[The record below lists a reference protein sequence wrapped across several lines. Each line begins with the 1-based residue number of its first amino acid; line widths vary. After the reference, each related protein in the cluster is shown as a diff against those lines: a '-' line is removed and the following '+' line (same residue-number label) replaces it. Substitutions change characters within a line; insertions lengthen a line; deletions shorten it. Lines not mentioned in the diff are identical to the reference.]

1 MKQFFNVLSF
11 ELSNYFKNKGYL
23 ITTILISILLI
34 VGLSLPSVFD
44 MSKLIPQLSS
54 NNSEITE
61 NTEKGDESKDKTNYI
76 IMDTNNIISDKNIL
90 ETAFPNSTWTIV
102 NSKDEAENLIKS
114 GDAKAGFIVESLNK
128 YSYLVDNSGFTDTNQ
143 MIFENILSTL
153 NQIEYAQNNNL
164 NIDELQSVINIQFE
178 SEINILGKDSAGN
191 FFYVYIFIFAMY
203 MMILLYGQLI
213 AVSVTSEKSNRAI
226 EVLVTSAN
234 SNSLIFGKVIGAAL
248 ASFLQVAIILGSG
261 MISYT
266 LNSKAWNG
274 LLDGVFK
281 VPSNILLTF
290 IIFGS
295 IGYLFYSFIFGAL
308 GALVS
313 KTEDI
318 SSSIGPVTMIFV
330 VVFFISMFGLTNS
343 DSLLIKIASFI
354 PFSSSMTMLIRVS
367 LGTVSNIEIII
378 SFIMLL
384 LSTILTALGAAKI
397 YRLGTLM
404 YGNPIKLK
412 NALKWF
418 KKEKISNKLTL
429 IF

>member
-34 VGLSLPSVFD
+34 IGLSLPSIFD
-44 MSKLIPQLSS
+44 MSKLIPKLSS
-54 NNSEITE
+54 SNSTEITE
-61 NTEKGDESKDKTNYI
+61 DKDKTNYAL
-76 IMDTNNIISDKNIL
+76 MDINNVIEDKAIL
-90 ETAFPNSTWTIV
+90 ENSFPNSNWIIK
-102 NSKDEAENLIKS
+102 NSKEEIEELINS
-114 GDAKAGFIVESLNK
+114 GDAEAGFIVENLNK
-128 YSYLVDNSGFTDTNQ
+128 YLYLVENYGLNDNNQ
-143 MIFENILSTL
+143 LLFENVLSTL
-153 NQIEYAQNNNL
+153 NQIEYAKNNNL
-164 NIDELQSVINIQFE
+164 NFSELQSIINTSFE
-178 SEINILGKDSAGN
+178 SEVTILGKDSANN
-191 FFYVYIFIFAMY
+191 FFYVYIFVFAMY

-248 ASFLQVAIILGSG
+248 ASFIQVAIILASG
-261 MISYT
+261 MLSYA
-266 LNSKAWNG
+266 LNSKSWNG
-274 LLDGVFK
+274 ILDGVFK
-281 VPSNILLTF
+281 IPSNILLTF

-295 IGYLFYSFIFGAL
+295 VGYLFYSFIFGAL

-318 SSSIGPVTMIFV
+318 SSSIAPITMIFV
-330 VVFFISMFGLTNS
+330 IVFLISMFGLTNS
-343 DSLLIKIASFI
+343 DSPIIKIASFI
-354 PFSSSMTMLIRVS
+354 PFSSSMTMLIRVAMS
-367 LGTVSNIEIII
+367 NVSNLEIII
-378 SFIMLL
+378 SFIILL
-384 LSTILTALGAAKI
+384 LSTILISLGAAKI

-418 KKEKISNKLTL
+418 KKEKIS
-429 IF
+429 

>member
-34 VGLSLPSVFD
+34 VGLSLPSFFD

-61 NTEKGDESKDKTNYI
+61 NSEEGDESKDKTSYI
-76 IMDTNNIISDKNIL
+76 IMDTNNIISDKRIL

-164 NIDELQSVINIQFE
+164 NIDELQSVINIPFE
-178 SEINILGKDSAGN
+178 SEISILGKDSASN
-191 FFYVYIFIFAMY
+191 FFYVYIFVFAMY

-261 MISYT
+261 MITYT

-281 VPSNILLTF
+281 IPSNILLTF

-354 PFSSSMTMLIRVS
+354 PFSSSMTMLIRVA

-378 SFIMLL
+378 SFIILL

-418 KKEKISNKLTL
+418 KKEKIS
-429 IF
+429 

>member
-34 VGLSLPSVFD
+34 VGLSLPSFFD

-61 NTEKGDESKDKTNYI
+61 NSEEGDESKDKTSYI
-76 IMDTNNIISDKNIL
+76 IMDTNNIISDKRIL

-114 GDAKAGFIVESLNK
+114 GDAKAGFIVESLNR

-164 NIDELQSVINIQFE
+164 NIDELQSVINIPFE
-178 SEINILGKDSAGN
+178 SEISILGKDSASN
-191 FFYVYIFIFAMY
+191 FFYVYIFVFAMY

-261 MISYT
+261 MITYT

-281 VPSNILLTF
+281 IPSNILLTF

-330 VVFFISMFGLTNS
+330 IVFLISMFGLTNS

-354 PFSSSMTMLIRVS
+354 PFSSSMTMLIRVA

-378 SFIMLL
+378 SFIILL

-418 KKEKISNKLTL
+418 KKEKIS
-429 IF
+429 

>member
-1 MKQFFNVLSF
+1 
-11 ELSNYFKNKGYL
+11 
-23 ITTILISILLI
+23 
-34 VGLSLPSVFD
+34 
-44 MSKLIPQLSS
+44 
-54 NNSEITE
+54 
-61 NTEKGDESKDKTNYI
+61 
-76 IMDTNNIISDKNIL
+76 
-90 ETAFPNSTWTIV
+90 
-102 NSKDEAENLIKS
+102 
-114 GDAKAGFIVESLNK
+114 
-128 YSYLVDNSGFTDTNQ
+128 LVDNSGFTDTNQ

-164 NIDELQSVINIQFE
+164 NIDELQSVINIPFE
-178 SEINILGKDSAGN
+178 SEISILGKDSASN
-191 FFYVYIFIFAMY
+191 FFYVYIFVFAMY

-261 MISYT
+261 MITYT

-281 VPSNILLTF
+281 IPSNILLTF

-343 DSLLIKIASFI
+343 DSLLIKITSFI
-354 PFSSSMTMLIRVS
+354 PFSSSMTMLIRVA

-378 SFIMLL
+378 SFIILL

-418 KKEKISNKLTL
+418 KKEKIS
-429 IF
+429 

>member
-34 VGLSLPSVFD
+34 IGLSLPSIFD
-44 MSKLIPQLSS
+44 MSKLIPKLSS
-54 NNSEITE
+54 SNSTEITE
-61 NTEKGDESKDKTNYI
+61 DKDKTNYAL
-76 IMDTNNIISDKNIL
+76 MDINNVIEDKAIL
-90 ETAFPNSTWTIV
+90 ENSFPNSNWIIK
-102 NSKDEAENLIKS
+102 NSKEEIEKLINS
-114 GDAKAGFIVESLNK
+114 GDAKAGFIVENLNK
-128 YSYLVDNSGFTDTNQ
+128 YSYLVENYELNDNNQ
-143 MIFENILSTL
+143 LLFENVLSTL
-153 NQIEYAQNNNL
+153 NQIEYAKNNNL
-164 NIDELQSVINIQFE
+164 NFSELQSVINTSFD
-178 SEINILGKDSAGN
+178 SEVTILGKDSANN
-191 FFYVYIFIFAMY
+191 FFYVYIFVFAMY

-261 MISYT
+261 MISYA
-266 LNSKAWNG
+266 LNSKSWNG
-274 LLDGVFK
+274 ILDGVFK
-281 VPSNILLTF
+281 IPSNILLSF

-295 IGYLFYSFIFGAL
+295 VGYLFYSFIFGAL

-318 SSSIGPVTMIFV
+318 SSSIAPVTMIFV
-330 VVFFISMFGLTNS
+330 IVFFISMFGLTNS
-343 DSLLIKIASFI
+343 DSPIIKIASFI
-354 PFSSSMTMLIRVS
+354 PFSSSMTMLIRIAMS
-367 LGTVSNIEIII
+367 NVSNLEIII
-378 SFIMLL
+378 SFIILL
-384 LSTILTALGAAKI
+384 LSTILVSLGAAKI

-418 KKEKISNKLTL
+418 KKEKIS
-429 IF
+429 

>member
-34 VGLSLPSVFD
+34 IGLSLPSIFD

-54 NNSEITE
+54 SNSTEITE
-61 NTEKGDESKDKTNYI
+61 DKDKTNYALI
-76 IMDTNNIISDKNIL
+76 DINNVIEDKAIL
-90 ETAFPNSTWTIV
+90 ENLFPNSNWIIK
-102 NSKDEAENLIKS
+102 NSKEEIEELINSNDAE
-114 GDAKAGFIVESLNK
+114 AGFIVENLNK
-128 YSYLVDNSGFTDTNQ
+128 YSYLVENYGLNDNNQ
-143 MIFENILSTL
+143 LLFENVLSTL
-153 NQIEYAQNNNL
+153 NQIEYAKNNNL
-164 NIDELQSVINIQFE
+164 NFSELQSVINTSFE
-178 SEINILGKDSAGN
+178 SEVTILGKDSANN
-191 FFYVYIFIFAMY
+191 FFYVYIFVFAMY

-248 ASFLQVAIILGSG
+248 ASFIQVAIILASG
-261 MISYT
+261 MLSYA
-266 LNSKAWNG
+266 LNSKSWNG
-274 LLDGVFK
+274 ILDGVFK
-281 VPSNILLTF
+281 IPSNILLTF

-295 IGYLFYSFIFGAL
+295 VGYLFYSFIFGAL

-318 SSSIGPVTMIFV
+318 SSSIAPITMIFV
-330 VVFFISMFGLTNS
+330 IVFLISMFGLTNS
-343 DSLLIKIASFI
+343 DSPIIKIASFI
-354 PFSSSMTMLIRVS
+354 PFSSSMTMLIRVAMS
-367 LGTVSNIEIII
+367 NVSNLEIII
-378 SFIMLL
+378 SFIILL
-384 LSTILTALGAAKI
+384 LSTILISLGAAKI

-418 KKEKISNKLTL
+418 KKEKIS
-429 IF
+429 

>member
-34 VGLSLPSVFD
+34 IGLSLPSIFD
-44 MSKLIPQLSS
+44 MSKLIPKLSS
-54 NNSEITE
+54 SNSTEITE
-61 NTEKGDESKDKTNYI
+61 DKDKTNYALMGI
-76 IMDTNNIISDKNIL
+76 NNVIEDKAIL
-90 ETAFPNSTWTIV
+90 ENSFPNSNWIIK
-102 NSKDEAENLIKS
+102 NSKEEIEELINSNDAE
-114 GDAKAGFIVESLNK
+114 AGFIVENLNK
-128 YSYLVDNSGFTDTNQ
+128 YSYLVENYGLNDNNQ
-143 MIFENILSTL
+143 LLFENVLSTL
-153 NQIEYAQNNNL
+153 NQIEYAKNNNL
-164 NIDELQSVINIQFE
+164 NFSELQSVINTSFE
-178 SEINILGKDSAGN
+178 SEVTILGKDSANN
-191 FFYVYIFIFAMY
+191 FFYVYIFVFAMY

-248 ASFLQVAIILGSG
+248 ASFIQVAIILASG
-261 MISYT
+261 MLSYA
-266 LNSKAWNG
+266 LNSKSWNG
-274 LLDGVFK
+274 ILDGVFK
-281 VPSNILLTF
+281 IPSNILLTF

-295 IGYLFYSFIFGAL
+295 VGYLFYSFIFGAL

-318 SSSIGPVTMIFV
+318 SSSIAPITMIFV
-330 VVFFISMFGLTNS
+330 IVFLISMFGLTNS
-343 DSLLIKIASFI
+343 DSPIIKIASFI
-354 PFSSSMTMLIRVS
+354 PFSSSMTMLIRVAMS
-367 LGTVSNIEIII
+367 NVSNLEIII
-378 SFIMLL
+378 SFIILL
-384 LSTILTALGAAKI
+384 LSTILISLGAAKI

-418 KKEKISNKLTL
+418 KKEKIS
-429 IF
+429 

>member
-34 VGLSLPSVFD
+34 VGLSLPSFFD

-61 NTEKGDESKDKTNYI
+61 NSEEGDESKDKTSYI
-76 IMDTNNIISDKNIL
+76 IMDTNNIISNKSIL

-164 NIDELQSVINIQFE
+164 NIDELQSVINIPFE
-178 SEINILGKDSAGN
+178 SEISILGKDSASN
-191 FFYVYIFIFAMY
+191 FFYVYIFVFAMY

-261 MISYT
+261 MITYT

-354 PFSSSMTMLIRVS
+354 PFSSSMTMLIRVA
-367 LGTVSNIEIII
+367 LGTVSNIEVII
-378 SFIMLL
+378 SFIILL

-418 KKEKISNKLTL
+418 KKEKISNN
-429 IF
+429 

>member
-34 VGLSLPSVFD
+34 IGLSLPSIFD
-44 MSKLIPQLSS
+44 MSKLIPKLSS
-54 NNSEITE
+54 SNSTEITE
-61 NTEKGDESKDKTNYI
+61 DKDKTNYAL
-76 IMDTNNIISDKNIL
+76 MDINNVIEDKAIL
-90 ETAFPNSTWTIV
+90 EN
-102 NSKDEAENLIKS
+102 AE
-114 GDAKAGFIVESLNK
+114 AGFIVENLNK
-128 YSYLVDNSGFTDTNQ
+128 YSYLVENYGLNDNNQ
-143 MIFENILSTL
+143 LLFENVLSTL
-153 NQIEYAQNNNL
+153 NQIEYAKNNNL
-164 NIDELQSVINIQFE
+164 NFSELQSVINTSFE
-178 SEINILGKDSAGN
+178 SDVTILGKDSANN
-191 FFYVYIFIFAMY
+191 FFYVYIFVFAMY

-248 ASFLQVAIILGSG
+248 ASFIQVAIILASG
-261 MISYT
+261 MLSYA
-266 LNSKAWNG
+266 LNSKSWNG
-274 LLDGVFK
+274 ILDGVFK
-281 VPSNILLTF
+281 IPSNILLTF

-295 IGYLFYSFIFGAL
+295 VGYLFYSFIFGAL

-318 SSSIGPVTMIFV
+318 SSSIAPITMIFV
-330 VVFFISMFGLTNS
+330 IVFLISMFGLTNS
-343 DSLLIKIASFI
+343 DSPIIKIASFI
-354 PFSSSMTMLIRVS
+354 PFSSSMTMLIRVAMS
-367 LGTVSNIEIII
+367 NVSNLEIII
-378 SFIMLL
+378 SFIILL
-384 LSTILTALGAAKI
+384 LSTILISLGAAKI

-418 KKEKISNKLTL
+418 KKEKIS
-429 IF
+429 

>member
-34 VGLSLPSVFD
+34 IGLSLPSIFD
-44 MSKLIPQLSS
+44 MSKLIPKLSS
-54 NNSEITE
+54 SNSTEITE
-61 NTEKGDESKDKTNYI
+61 DKDKTNYAL
-76 IMDTNNIISDKNIL
+76 MDINNVIEDKAIL
-90 ETAFPNSTWTIV
+90 ENSFPNSNWIIK
-102 NSKDEAENLIKS
+102 NSKEEIEELINS
-114 GDAKAGFIVESLNK
+114 GDAEAGFIVENLNK
-128 YSYLVDNSGFTDTNQ
+128 YSYLVENYGLNDNNQ
-143 MIFENILSTL
+143 LLFENVLSTL
-153 NQIEYAQNNNL
+153 NQIEYAKNNNL
-164 NIDELQSVINIQFE
+164 NFSELQSVINTSFE
-178 SEINILGKDSAGN
+178 SEVTILGKDSANN
-191 FFYVYIFIFAMY
+191 FFYVYIFVFAMY

-248 ASFLQVAIILGSG
+248 ASFIQVAIILASG
-261 MISYT
+261 MLSYA
-266 LNSKAWNG
+266 LNSKSWNG
-274 LLDGVFK
+274 ILDGVFK
-281 VPSNILLTF
+281 IPSNILLTF

-295 IGYLFYSFIFGAL
+295 VGYLFYSFIFGAL

-318 SSSIGPVTMIFV
+318 SSSIAPITMIFV
-330 VVFFISMFGLTNS
+330 IVFLISMFGLTNS
-343 DSLLIKIASFI
+343 DSPIIKIASFI
-354 PFSSSMTMLIRVS
+354 PFSSSMTMLIRVAMS
-367 LGTVSNIEIII
+367 NVSNLEIII
-378 SFIMLL
+378 SFIILL
-384 LSTILTALGAAKI
+384 LSTILISLGAAKI

-418 KKEKISNKLTL
+418 KKEKIS
-429 IF
+429 